1 MRDVSRKLSYIEAV
15 GADERSGHRSRVWA
29 EIDLGAAA
37 RNFRAIRARA
47 DGRRVI
53 AVVKANAYGHGAILF
68 ARALSAERCDAFAVI
83 SVEEAAEL
91 RAAGVREPLLVLGG
105 PMAPA
110 EADRALAL
118 DASLVVS
125 RVEALDWLDAA
136 AARAGRT
143 ADFQLE
149 LDTGMG
155 RLGFAPDDLAAALA
169 KIRAAK
175 RLRLDGVMSHL
186 ACADDAA
193 SPETARQRARFAEL
207 VGAVRAGGFAPS
219 WVHLDNSAGLAR
231 GATPG
236 SDAVRP
242 GISLYGI
249 DPTLEGGHALEPVM
263 SLFARVAHAK
273 TVAAGT
279 PIGYGG
285 DWRAPERSRVA
296 TLALGYADGL
306 PRAASGKIDV
316 GLRGRRARVVGRISC
331 DLAMAALPADAQTAA
346 GDVALV
352 FGRGE
357 GMEIPVHELA
367 RAVGTISYEILVRIG
382 PRVPRLP
389 T

>member
-15 GADERSGHRSRVWA
+15 GADERGRVWA
-29 EIDLGAAA
+29 KIDLGAAA

-53 AVVKANAYGHGAILF
+53 AVIKANAYGHGAALF
-68 ARALSAERCDAFAVI
+68 ARALAAERCDAFAVI

-91 RAAGVREPLLVLGG
+91 RGAGVREPILVLGG
-105 PMAPA
+105 PMGPA
-110 EADRALAL
+110 DAERALAL

-125 RVEALDWLDAA
+125 RVEALDWLEAA
-136 AARAGRT
+136 AARAGKT
-143 ADFQLE
+143 ADFQVE

-155 RLGFAPDDLAAALA
+155 RLGLAPDDLAAALA
-169 KIRAAK
+169 RIRTAK
-175 RLRLDGVMSHL
+175 RLHLDGVMSHL
-186 ACADDAA
+186 ACADDATR
-193 SPETARQRARFAEL
+193 PETARQRARFAEL
-207 VGAVRAGGFAPS
+207 VAAVRANGFAPR

-236 SDAVRP
+236 TDAVRP
-242 GISLYGI
+242 GIWLYGI

-285 DWRAPERSRVA
+285 DWRAPERARIA

-306 PRAASGKIDV
+306 PRAAGGKVDV
-316 GLRGRRARVVGRISC
+316 GLRGRRARLVGRISC
-331 DLAMAALPADAQTAA
+331 DLATVALPGDDPTQA

-357 GMEIPVHELA
+357 GLEISVDELA